1 MENENQTNDVIHQW
15 VGEGGT
21 YNIILDVR
29 SVGTHRR
36 RRRLQSLVCRRPKSR
51 RTRAYHT
58 SRVPGTAA
66 NSPPV
71 FTRVLHR
78 APKFNIIIIIIIE
91 RLIINR
97 NRMRRACT
105 DRHRRRN
112 Y

>member
-1 MENENQTNDVIHQW
+1 MRSIGR

-21 YNIILDVR
+21 YNINLDVR

-58 SRVPGTAA
+58 SRVPGTAS

-78 APKFNIIIIIIIE
+78 APKFNIIIIIIE

-97 NRMRRACT
+97 NRVRRAGT
-105 DRHRRRN
+105 DRRRRRN